1 MFARLYTLFVA
12 LFFAI
17 PLLASASAIPR
28 GGTDS
33 GNSCTTG
40 AVQCCQS
47 VESSGSTS
55 TLTSTLL
62 GLLGVVIGDVGVNV
76 GLTCSPISVIGVG
89 GNSCSAQT
97 VCCSNNSFNGVVAI
111 GCTPINVG
119 L

>member
-28 GGTDS
+28 GGD
-33 GNSCTTG
+33 SCTTG

-47 VESSGSTS
+47 VESAGSTT

-62 GLLGVVIGDVGVNV
+62 GLLGVVIGDLGVNV

-97 VCCSNNSFNGVVAI
+97 VCCENNSFNGVVAI

>member
-17 PLLASASAIPR
+17 PLLASASALPR
-28 GGTDS
+28 GGE
-33 GNSCTTG
+33 CKR
-40 AVQCCQS
+40 AVA
-47 VESSGSTS
+47 G
-55 TLTSTLL
+55 LTAALRTLL
-62 GLLGVVIGDVGVNV
+62 GLLGVVVGSVGVDVGI
-76 GLTCSPISVIGVG
+76 TCSPLSVIGVG

-97 VCCSNNSFNGVVAI
+97 VCCANNSFNGVVAI

>member
-28 GGTDS
+28 GGD
-33 GNSCTTG
+33 SCTTG
-40 AVQCCQS
+40 EVQCCDS
-47 VESSGSTS
+47 VQNSGSS
-55 TLTSTLL
+55 SVVSTLL
-62 GLLGVVIGDVGVNV
+62 GLLGVVVGGVGVDV

-97 VCCSNNSFNGVVAI
+97 VCCENNSFNGVIAI

>member
-1 MFARLYTLFVA
+1 MFARLHTLFVA

-17 PLLASASAIPR
+17 PLLAVGTAIPR
-28 GGTDS
+28 GGD
-33 GNSCTTG
+33 SCTTG
-40 AVQCCQS
+40 EVQCCQS
-47 VESSGSTS
+47 VQNSGSTS
-55 TLTSTLL
+55 NLTTTLF
-62 GLLGVVIGDVGVNV
+62 GLIGVVVGDLGVNV

-97 VCCSNNSFNGVVAI
+97 VCCENNSFNGVIAL